1 MKYNILFNK
10 TLQKFVSELTTSFPE
25 LKESIEKYY
34 NFEDL
39 ELLTAVLSEFISK
52 TESCFS
58 DFINKNEI
66 IFSDHTILQSI
77 DFKFIWESEISPET
91 IHSIWNYLHTL
102 YLYGYSHIHKIH
114 LIKLMEIANKP
125 ISDTVIEIERHP
137 IEILQSMNLS
147 NKSKDI
153 SLDDDINTS
162 SSSAADSFN
171 LPGLGDILEGPIGK
185 LASDIAGEIDID
197 KLNLDKEDPSKLLQ
211 QLMSGENMENSGLMD
226 IIKDVTSKIQTK
238 ITSGNV
244 NESDLFTEAQQIMN
258 KFSGAGD
265 SSPFSM
271 ISKMAKDL
279 QSGGKGGPSA
289 DMLSKYGNLMNNL
302 NIPTSNK
309 NVKID
314 KNKLSL
320 LEKKEK
326 MREKLKKRGN
336 YLKLTIN

>member
-10 TLQKFVSELTTSFPE
+10 TLKKFVSELTTSFPE
-25 LKESIEKYY
+25 LKESIDKCYH
-34 NFEDL
+34 FEDL
-39 ELLTAVLSEFISK
+39 ELLSKVLSDFVSE
-52 TESCFS
+52 TESCFL
-58 DFINKNEI
+58 DFLNKNEI
-66 IFSDHTILQSI
+66 IFSEHTILQSI

-125 ISDTVIEIERHP
+125 MDDTVKDIDKHP

-153 SLDDDINTS
+153 SLDDDIDKSTS
-162 SSSAADSFN
+162 SDTFN
-171 LPGLGDILEGPIGK
+171 LPGMADILEGPIGK

-197 KLNLDKEDPSKLLQ
+197 KLNIDQEDPSKLLQ
-211 QLMSGENMENSGLMD
+211 NLMSGENMESSGLMD
-226 IIKDVTSKIQTK
+226 IVKDVTSKIQDK
-238 ITSGNV
+238 ISSGNV
-244 NESDLFTEAQQIMN
+244 NESDLFSEAQQIMN

-279 QSGGKGGPSA
+279 QGGGAGGQIDPS
-289 DMLSKYGNLMNNL
+289 MLSKYGNLMNNL

-326 MREKLKKRGN
+326 MR
-336 YLKLTIN
+336 